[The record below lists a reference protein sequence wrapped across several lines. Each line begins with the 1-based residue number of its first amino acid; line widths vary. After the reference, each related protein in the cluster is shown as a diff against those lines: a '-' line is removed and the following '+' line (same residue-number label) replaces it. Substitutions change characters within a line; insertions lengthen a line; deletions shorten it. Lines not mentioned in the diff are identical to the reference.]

1 MAKLNKVR
9 EELSQR
15 FVEALSMGEL
25 PWHSCWQ
32 QALPQNAVTGR
43 KYHGLNAL
51 WLSYLAEKQTASRRS
66 PRAVERTLEPSGGSG
81 TRSSPTWASATGS
94 RARVP
99 IIALAATP

>member
-32 QALPQNAVTGR
+32 QAVPQNAVTGR

-51 WLSYLAEKQTASRRS
+51 WLSYLAEKQGWTDPRWATYKQASEKGWQVRK
-66 PRAVERTLEPSGGSG
+66 GGKSQLCG
-81 TRSSPTWASATGS
+81 VLG
-94 RARVP
+94 
-99 IIALAATP
+99 LL